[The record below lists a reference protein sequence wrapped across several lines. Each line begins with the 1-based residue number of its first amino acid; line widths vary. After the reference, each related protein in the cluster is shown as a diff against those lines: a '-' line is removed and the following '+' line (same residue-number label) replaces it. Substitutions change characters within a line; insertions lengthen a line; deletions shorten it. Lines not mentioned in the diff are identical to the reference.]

1 MYNPNSSF
9 SIYTLSRIVKEP
21 IIYFIA
27 CQKKRDNLNS
37 NTSTSQTPTPNTTI
51 TDNGTNTPTPDSST
65 TTTDGNTIKKTPA
78 YLSVIGIDP
87 YKKKKKTS
95 DYCDEILF
103 VCNSSIKFIGQNIE
117 KGVKRT
123 ILFDNIELIECSIDK
138 KNKSTNKRIQV
149 IIELKEGIKKHNKK
163 EFTFSM
169 KNCTKLIEVLKAM
182 YKIYCIRLFFEPK
195 NLNIKMDIAENE
207 KKDNNDEFFDI
218 PLYEKHRLVR
228 YNGYEYALSNIFLQ
242 EEDDPNV
249 MYYESGEIRKN
260 SFEIFPIPPLYIKV
274 KVLDEKPIEYII
286 QNTDFENIKLIS
298 LSYLKNLLRDLCHGY
313 QYFISPPT
321 KINKKIQNDP
331 SIWDCYL
338 YTVKTNTMN
347 GKGYNIIFCYIR
359 RLYIPP
365 LFESYNDI
373 IFSIKEEYY
382 ENQPDSSLSDLPKV
396 TTKIFLETLHS
407 EEIKEENSVT
417 KSIVNMKLNAFLFGK
432 NNTQFLVDYNK
443 KQIISNDC
451 YKLFLKCQTKI
462 VIIIHSYLKD
472 TNQYY
477 SSFVEKVRDAY
488 KQMDGKILD
497 VQEYCHNIKYTDFDK
512 IIEKHLKEFKNIFNI
527 FDPQVELL
535 YQNKV
540 AKYIGDTLLISSH
553 TKNFLDDFDKCC
565 LMEDLLSLITPIV
578 NYLIN
583 FMVIFNNND
592 ISLNETINTILMK
605 RNIIYQISF
614 NENIL
619 CKLIESGQLKKY
631 QNIDN
636 DTVYYNFLDFI
647 LRKKFSIKILQS
659 IYNYLNKIIKSAGRY
674 IDEEERYN
682 DDIKILRKNSNCLM
696 PILMHLYSD
705 YSQNPQTIILACQCL
720 IILITVSPDNKTELF
735 SIEFSQ
741 YLYSYFSTPYEELIF
756 YSIKLFRILTNSK
769 SDLRK
774 ILDEKPGF
782 LFKLVNIVKGTGIE
796 GCYYSPKLTY
806 LVLDFLSEIIKN
818 SQIKSILFNQKNRK
832 IIKYFIPYIE
842 NFEDAFGDKKY
853 MCYYLPILTKVYN
866 FLECLVSKDS
876 EMRRYIE
883 NTFHLIKII
892 NERCLDY
899 ITIANF
905 EYKKDNINE
914 NNNQEENDEMIKNIE
929 RGRTRA
935 LFLRSVI
942 SFLNSY
948 VSYDITLL
956 KTIKYKGINIILL
969 VIVLKDKEEEKKKK
983 IKEKIAE
990 KKIDE
995 NEEEEIKLKDEIKEE
1010 IEEKA
1015 KNENDEDK
1023 KVEDNRFDYNILGGE
1038 NDKINEKYR
1047 QILDTLL
1054 DKVTI

>member
-1 MYNPNSSF
+1 MYNPNSNF
-9 SIYTLSRIVKEP
+9 SIYTLSKIIKEP

-27 CQKKRDNLNS
+27 CQKKRDNSHS
-37 NTSTSQTPTPNTTI
+37 NTSTPQTPTPNTTI
-51 TDNGTNTPTPDSST
+51 TDNGNNTPTPDS
-65 TTTDGNTIKKTPA
+65 TTTDGNNIKKTPA

-87 YKKKKKTS
+87 YKKKKKIS
-95 DYCDEILF
+95 DYCDELLF
-103 VCNSSIKFIGQNIE
+103 ICNSSIKFMGQNIE
-117 KGVKRT
+117 KGIKRT
-123 ILFDNIELIECSIDK
+123 IFFDNIELIECSIDK
-138 KNKSTNKRIQV
+138 NNKSTTKRIQV
-149 IIELKEGIKKHNKK
+149 IFDLKEGIKKHNKTQ
-163 EFTFSM
+163 FIFSM
-169 KNCTKLIEVLKAM
+169 KNCIKFIEVLKAI
-182 YKIYCIRLFFEPK
+182 YKIYCIKLFYEPR
-195 NLNIKMDIAENE
+195 NLNIEMDIDESE
-207 KKDNNDEFFDI
+207 KDTINDEFDI
-218 PLYEKHRLVR
+218 PNYEKHRLVR

-242 EEDDPNV
+242 DEDDPNI
-249 MYYESGEIRKN
+249 MYYKSGEIRKN
-260 SFEIFPIPPLYIKV
+260 NFEIFPIPPLYIKV
-274 KVLDEKPIEYII
+274 LVMDEKPIEYII
-286 QNTDFENIKLIS
+286 QNSDYKNIKLVS
-298 LSYLKNLLRDLCHGY
+298 VSYLKNALREICKGY

-321 KINKKIQNDP
+321 KIDKKIKGDP
-331 SIWDCYL
+331 SIWICYL
-338 YTVKTNTMN
+338 YTVKTNIVN

-417 KSIVNMKLNAFLFGK
+417 KFIVNMKLNAFLSEK
-432 NNTQFLVDYNK
+432 NNTKFLIEYNQ
-443 KQIISNDC
+443 KQIISNEC

-472 TNQYY
+472 TNNFY
-477 SSFVEKVRDAY
+477 SSHIAKLKNAY
-488 KQMDGKILD
+488 HQMDGKNLD

-512 IIEKHLKEFKNIFNI
+512 IIEKHLKKFKNIINI
-527 FDPQVELL
+527 FDTQVDLL

-540 AKYIGDTLLISSH
+540 AKYIGDILLISLSTIH
-553 TKNFLDDFDKCC
+553 FLEDFDKCC
-565 LMEDLLSLITPIV
+565 LIEDLSSLITPIV

-605 RNIIYQISF
+605 RNIISQISF

-619 CKLIESGQLKKY
+619 SRLIESGQLKKY
-631 QNIDN
+631 QNIEN
-636 DTVYYNFLDFI
+636 DTIYYNFLDFI
-647 LRKKFSIKILQS
+647 LRKKFSIKILKS
-659 IYNYLNKIIKSAGRY
+659 IYNYLNKIIKSVGRY
-674 IDEEERYN
+674 NDEEERYN
-682 DDIKILRKNSNCLM
+682 DDIKTLRKNSNILM
-696 PILMHLYSD
+696 PILMNLYCD
-705 YSQNPQTIILACQCL
+705 HSQNPQTVILACQCL
-720 IILITVSPDNKTELF
+720 IILITVCPENKTQLF

-741 YLYSYFSTPYEELIF
+741 YLYSYFSTSYEELLF

-774 ILDEKPGF
+774 IIDEKPGF
-782 LFKLVNIVKGTGIE
+782 LIKLINIIKGTGIE
-796 GCYYSPKLTY
+796 GCYYNPKLIY
-806 LVLDFLSEIIKN
+806 LVMDFLSEIIKN
-818 SQIKSILFNQKNRK
+818 NQMKGILFNQKNRK

-866 FLECLVSKDS
+866 FLESLVSKDS

-905 EYKKDNINE
+905 DYKKDDINE
-914 NNNQEENDEMIKNIE
+914 NENKEENDEMIKNIE

-942 SFLNSY
+942 SFLNAY

-969 VIVLKDKEEEKKKK
+969 VIVLKDKEVEKKQKIIEKNDENKKDEIEEEKK
-983 IKEKIAE
+983 
-990 KKIDE
+990 
-995 NEEEEIKLKDEIKEE
+995 EIKDESKEE
-1010 IEEKA
+1010 IEENI
-1015 KNENDEDK
+1015 KNENDEVK
-1023 KVEDNRFDYNILGGE
+1023 KEEDNKFDYNILGGE
-1038 NDKINEKYR
+1038 NDGINEKYR
-1047 QILDTLL
+1047 QILDKLL